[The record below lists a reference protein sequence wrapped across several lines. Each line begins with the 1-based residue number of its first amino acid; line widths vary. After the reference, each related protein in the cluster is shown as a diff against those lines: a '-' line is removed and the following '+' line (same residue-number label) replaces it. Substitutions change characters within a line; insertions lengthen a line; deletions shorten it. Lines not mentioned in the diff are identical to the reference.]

1 MTEATAGRQQ
11 RTEAVVVVDV
21 ANVMGSR
28 PDGWW
33 RDRQGSAAGL
43 LTAFGHLPG
52 VHTASPDGGELR
64 IARVIAV
71 LEGAA
76 RGASAPSGVQLVE
89 AERDGDSAVVT
100 VVQELA
106 SVAMTSSGP
115 MPSVLVVTADR
126 GLRARLPLSVRIAG
140 PQWLNQLIGR

>member
-1 MTEATAGRQQ
+1 MIEATASGRQSAD
-11 RTEAVVVVDV
+11 AVVVVDV

-33 RDRQGSAAGL
+33 RDRQGAAAGL

-52 VHTASPDGGELR
+52 VHASRPDGGDLR
-64 IARVIAV
+64 IARVVAV

-76 RGASAPSGVQLVE
+76 RGASAPGGVQVVE
-89 AERDGDSAVVT
+89 AERDGDSAIVT
-100 VVQELA
+100 VVEELIGA
-106 SVAMTSSGP
+106 TVPSSGS

-126 GLRARLPLSVRIAG
+126 GLRARLPHSVRIAG